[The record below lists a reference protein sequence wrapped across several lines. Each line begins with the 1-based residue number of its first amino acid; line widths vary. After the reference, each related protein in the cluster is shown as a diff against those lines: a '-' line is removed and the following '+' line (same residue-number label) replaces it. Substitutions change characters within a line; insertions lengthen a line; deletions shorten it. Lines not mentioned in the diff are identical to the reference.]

1 MAKYIDVD
9 ISLKKTIK
17 VDCDNSTEAIEI
29 AKNQLSDLEMSDD
42 WLNARIVTFKEN
54 KFIESSAK
62 KIAELYHD
70 NFDSSKLQ
78 EFLDITF
85 MDQDVREL
93 ISKET
98 LDILQ
103 NKYKIDINSIKI

>member
-1 MAKYIDVD
+1 
-9 ISLKKTIK
+9 
-17 VDCDNSTEAIEI
+17 
-29 AKNQLSDLEMSDD
+29 MSDD